1 VISIT
6 YRIAQVLSF
15 LYLKIFHR
23 LEIEGLDNVPKE
35 GAFILAS
42 NHASFI
48 DPPALGC
55 RVNRNLHYF
64 AKDSLFVGPLGY
76 LIRKLNSIPVNR
88 GQLDLKTLR
97 STISVHK
104 NGSPLL
110 VFPEGTRSQNGQLGT
125 AKKGIGLLVS
135 KTQCDILPVFLSGSS
150 EILGKGMV
158 FPRLG
163 RKLKIKYGNLIQ
175 FDFLESRV
183 NGNHQEISDFIL
195 NEIRGLQ

>member
-1 VISIT
+1 MISIT

-97 STISVHK
+97 STISVLK

-125 AKKGIGLLVS
+125 AKKELDS
-135 KTQCDILPVFLSGSS
+135 WFQRLSA
-150 EILGKGMV
+150 IFYQFFYQV
-158 FPRLG
+158 PR
-163 RKLKIKYGNLIQ
+163 KY
-175 FDFLESRV
+175 
-183 NGNHQEISDFIL
+183 
-195 NEIRGLQ
+195 

>member
-1 VISIT
+1 MISIT

-42 NHASFI
+42 NHAFI

-55 RVNRNLHYF
+55 RVTVICTTLQKIHF
-64 AKDSLFVGPLGY
+64 LLMLGY

-97 STISVHK
+97 STISVLK
-104 NGSPLL
+104 RKSSVCFSRRCKKSKWSVRNCEKRNWTWFQRLSAIFYQFFYVVPRKYL
-110 VFPEGTRSQNGQLGT
+110 VR
-125 AKKGIGLLVS
+125 V
-135 KTQCDILPVFLSGSS
+135 
-150 EILGKGMV
+150 
-158 FPRLG
+158 
-163 RKLKIKYGNLIQ
+163 Y
-175 FDFLESRV
+175 SR
-183 NGNHQEISDFIL
+183 G
-195 NEIRGLQ
+195 